1 MEYLELLYAD
11 RIRALGLE
19 MQASARQ
26 AAENAAGDNW
36 EDRVDQWEYKNP
48 CAAFIEAA
56 HEELAA
62 IAKHVRQL

>member
-36 EDRVDQWEYKNP
+36 EDRVDQWEYENP
-48 CAAFIEAA
+48 RAAFIEAA

-62 IAKHVRQL
+62 IAKHVRQV

>member
-1 MEYLELLYAD
+1 MDYLELLYAD
-11 RIRALGLE
+11 RIRTLGLQ
-19 MQASARQ
+19 MQASSRQ

-36 EDRVDQWEYKNP
+36 EDRVDQWEHENP
-48 CAAFIEAA
+48 RAAFIEAA